1 MGKKIEK
8 TKEQIKP
15 LIDTLDDIKSKTKA
29 AKKSDT
35 LNIKFKLDDDA
46 VLPKYAHYGD
56 VGMDIT
62 ATGVE
67 YLEDRDAYLYHTGLR
82 CESEIGVGCYLLPRS
97 SNTKTDSYLPNS
109 IGLIDTFLYRGEMCF
124 IFKNRTDIEVLS
136 MAAALIR
143 IDEMPFWKKPFAN
156 FRKIWE
162 EEANKIRKTALD
174 FAPYKVGDRI
184 GQMVFFRHPLVEI
197 EQVDE
202 LSETVRGEGGFGST
216 GK

>member
-1 MGKKIEK
+1 MGKKKIDK
-8 TKEQIKP
+8 QKEVKP
-15 LIDTLDDIKSKTKA
+15 LADAIIESTKKS
-29 AKKSDT
+29 AKKYDE
-35 LNIKFKLDDDA
+35 LVVKFKIDEDA
-46 VLPKYAHYGD
+46 VLPKYAHDGD
-56 VGMDIT
+56 VGMDVT
-62 ATGVE
+62 ATAVE
-67 YLEDRDAYLYHTGLR
+67 YIPEKDAYLYHTGLR
-82 CESEIGVGCYLLPRS
+82 CETEKCAGCYLLPRS

-136 MAAALIR
+136 MAAALI
-143 IDEMPFWKKPFAN
+143 IIGEMPFWKKPFVN
-156 FRKIWE
+156 FRKIWD
-162 EEANKIRKTALD
+162 EEATKIRERALD

-184 GQMVFFRHPLVEI
+184 GQMVFFRHPLVKI